1 MGWCEGGGGL
11 RVLVWLL
18 AVVEL
23 LRALAQVLP
32 QALLLALRL
41 SVLVL
46 LEVSM
51 LHTQLL
57 LPPPMR
63 SLLVLGSTL
72 AATRTPSPNGT
83 LPPQFW
89 GGGGAACQALTPA
102 QSS

>member
-23 LRALAQVLP
+23 LRALVQVLP

-51 LHTQLL
+51 LHT
-57 LPPPMR
+57 
-63 SLLVLGSTL
+63 
-72 AATRTPSPNGT
+72 
-83 LPPQFW
+83 
-89 GGGGAACQALTPA
+89 
-102 QSS
+102 